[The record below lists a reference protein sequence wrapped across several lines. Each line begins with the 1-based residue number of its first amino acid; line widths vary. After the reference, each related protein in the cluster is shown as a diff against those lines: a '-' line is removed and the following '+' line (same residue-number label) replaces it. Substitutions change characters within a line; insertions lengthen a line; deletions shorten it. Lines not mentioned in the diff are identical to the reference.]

1 MRMTS
6 ASDKKHDTFDFFEAI
21 FCWRKCFCNWQS
33 YQQSLIFCLRFTPF
47 KTLPYL
53 QSSILTCCPW
63 FIPRKSPFSLY
74 NAGAHFWLLRLE
86 FIRSSPQDWF
96 PQMLLRGVPRKI
108 ILWKNPSK
116 MLANRF
122 NFCFLVNILVYWKE
136 NKWKTLEREREIYIG
151 FVNVKRK
158 GTKAKVVL
166 RFYWRQPHQ

>member
-1 MRMTS
+1 MSSGTWKSKNLLIMIIIWFVHFLISHFEGGSLDIAFVLWTVFEMRMTS

-33 YQQSLIFCLRFTPF
+33 YQQSFIFCLRFTPF

-53 QSSILTCCPW
+53 QSSISTFCPW
-63 FIPRKSPFSLY
+63 FIPRNSPFSLY

-108 ILWKNPSK
+108 I
-116 MLANRF
+116 
-122 NFCFLVNILVYWKE
+122 
-136 NKWKTLEREREIYIG
+136 
-151 FVNVKRK
+151 
-158 GTKAKVVL
+158 
-166 RFYWRQPHQ
+166 